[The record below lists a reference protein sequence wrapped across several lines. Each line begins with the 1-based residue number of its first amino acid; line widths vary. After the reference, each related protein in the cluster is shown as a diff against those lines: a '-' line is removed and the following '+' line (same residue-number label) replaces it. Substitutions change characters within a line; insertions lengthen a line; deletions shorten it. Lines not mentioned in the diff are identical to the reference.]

1 MGIRL
6 IDDQQIIDLTCLI
19 ADAFKDKKDKCG
31 YPYIIHCLSV
41 ANYSADLAATYFGE
55 QNTSIQRLAYI
66 VGLCHD
72 CYEDLPSESIIQV
85 NDLIVKLFPD
95 RALDIGHYINLLT
108 RRHDQS
114 NEDYLKQVTKSKI
127 ATVVKAADCFH
138 NSLSERYGYLF
149 KDMNSMEIDKVCG
162 QCITYRARYD
172 RLIELLQQS
181 MTQPVFVEV

>member
-19 ADAFKDKKDKCG
+19 TDAFKDKNDKCG

-95 RALDIGHYINLLT
+95 HALDIVGVDFFRCFRI
-108 RRHDQS
+108 RFPQHDVEIFPVLFFRCFFQR
-114 NEDYLKQVTKSKI
+114 
-127 ATVVKAADCFH
+127 AA
-138 NSLSERYGYLF
+138 
-149 KDMNSMEIDKVCG
+149 V
-162 QCITYRARYD
+162 
-172 RLIELLQQS
+172 
-181 MTQPVFVEV
+181 